1 MIGGVLTAEEVK
13 ELTGA
18 RQRARCIRV
27 LQDNRIPF
35 VIAADGWP
43 RVHVDAV
50 AAPVVSLSARR
61 SKQPDLDAFS

>member
-1 MIGGVLTAEEVK
+1 MVGGVLTAEEVR

-27 LQDNRIPF
+27 LEDNRIPY

-61 SKQPDLDAFS
+61 SQKPNLDAF

>member
-35 VIAADGWP
+35 VVAD
-43 RVHVDAV
+43 
-50 AAPVVSLSARR
+50 LQLMARG
-61 SKQPDLDAFS
+61 